1 MSGTAPRS
9 RPSDE
14 LDHAAQIAAA
24 GSDARAILEQKH
36 AAREVTLSACR
47 RAVRSCATAIRAV
60 HRLEFRE
67 ARELIAVAAAYLAEA
82 ESALGEHLDVRY
94 AGYLNDAKKE
104 FAEANLTLAFV
115 AELPMPTAAE
125 LGVDVQPYLNGMA
138 EAASELRRQ
147 VLDCLR
153 RDQGAEAERM
163 LAAMDDVYGL
173 LVTIDY
179 PDALTGGLRRS
190 TDALRAVL
198 ERTRG
203 DVTTAIVAA
212 RLQAAVER
220 QTPAKD

>member
-1 MSGTAPRS
+1 LEHSG
-9 RPSDE
+9 
-14 LDHAAQIAAA
+14 QIAAA
-24 GSDARAILEQKH
+24 GAQAQEILEQKH
-36 AAREVTLSACR
+36 EAREVTLAASR
-47 RAVRSCATAIRAV
+47 RAIRSCASAIRAV
-60 HRLEFRE
+60 HRREFR
-67 ARELIAVAAAYLAEA
+67 
-82 ESALGEHLDVRY
+82 VRY
-94 AGYLNDAKKE
+94 GGFLQDAKKE

-115 AELPMPTAAE
+115 ADHTLPTAAE

-153 RDQGAEAERM
+153 ADERDEAER
-163 LAAMDDVYGL
+163 LLSLMDEVYGV

-179 PDALTGGLRRS
+179 PDTLTGGLRRS

-212 RLQAAVER
+212 RLQSAIEGR
-220 QTPAKD
+220 RTPGADPPGF

>member
-1 MSGTAPRS
+1 LEHPG
-9 RPSDE
+9 
-14 LDHAAQIAAA
+14 QIAAA
-24 GSDARAILEQKH
+24 GAQAQEVLEQKH
-36 AAREVTLSACR
+36 EAREVTLAASR
-47 RAVRSCATAIRAV
+47 RAIRSCASAIRAV
-60 HRLEFRE
+60 HRREFRE
-67 ARELIAVAAAYLAEA
+67 ARALIAEAAAYLAEA
-82 ESALGEHLDVRY
+82 ENVLAGHNDVRY
-94 AGYLNDAKKE
+94 GGFLQDAKKE

-115 AELPMPTAAE
+115 AEHPMPSAAE

-153 RDQGAEAERM
+153 ADERQEAGR
-163 LAAMDDVYGL
+163 LLSLMDDVYDL

-212 RLQAAVER
+212 RLQGAIEGRGGQRAD
-220 QTPAKD
+220 PAGF